1 MEPTAIQHLMSAIRQ
16 NTSGTKHIPKLPP
29 KLIGKDK
36 EVIQAVL
43 MERNGGRR
51 KHCGGRRVDDG
62 PQVEEQPSSSG
73 NPGIREVLA
82 HERTVFLVP
91 VRRQRHL

>member
-36 EVIQAVL
+36 DVIEAVL
-43 MERNGGRR
+43 MELY
-51 KHCGGRRVDDG
+51 KDV
-62 PQVEEQPSSSG
+62 VENLTDSFHTHTA
-73 NPGIREVLA
+73 VLSNSFDP
-82 HERTVFLVP
+82 RLFL
-91 VRRQRHL
+91 